1 MGTRKSTCACAG
13 RLSVVTKAM
22 TVSLPRVD
30 AELTGRSS
38 SESNAKSSA
47 GSVASVDA
55 PGAASR
61 GGGDAPHAAHRAA
74 SRGASRA
81 LLVALLAHEL
91 IFSLGEENIE
101 GRKRTVASR
110 NVLLHLHFLVV
121 SELRMAVDALFEHA
135 KAITNHDDFV
145 KERIDGDP
153 PLLEA
158 FLAGLEDDFS
168 SFPLSGELDR
178 AHPELVAEH
187 LRQHFAKLFGVHFEQ
202 ILRKYGW
209 R

>member
-1 MGTRKSTCACAG
+1 MAVIIQRSKRYKEAAK
-13 RLSVVTKAM
+13 KA
-22 TVSLPRVD
+22 TV
-30 AELTGRSS
+30 E
-38 SESNAKSSA
+38 
-47 GSVASVDA
+47 
-55 PGAASR
+55 
-61 GGGDAPHAAHRAA
+61 
-74 SRGASRA
+74 
-81 LLVALLAHEL
+81 LLAIDKGIEVLKTFAPTKFDQSVEL

-187 LRQHFAKLFGVHFEQ
+187 LRQHFAKLFGVHF
-202 ILRKYGW
+202 
-209 R
+209 